1 MIISYDYYRVFYYVA
16 KYKSFTKA
24 AQVLFANQP
33 NITRTIKNLETALG
47 CSLFLR
53 NNRGVT
59 LTPEGEKLFL
69 RISVAFEQIQ
79 LGENELANEQG
90 IVNGIISIGASDTA
104 MSGALLSALDE
115 FHRQYPTVKIKITN
129 FNTLQAMKALKN
141 GVVDISIATTPFE
154 PDNKIKIIKIKA
166 FNDILVGGSSFS
178 FLAEKECNLSELIQY
193 PFISLQKDTM
203 SYKFYSDI
211 FAKQGLTYMPE
222 TEIATNWQMIPLVK
236 HNLGIGFIQKFFIAN
251 ELKKRELVRI
261 HLTQEMPTRYI
272 CILERKDIQP
282 NKAIKALK
290 QFIIESN
297 ENH

>member
-282 NKAIKALK
+282 NKAIKALSSV
-290 QFIIESN
+290 FY
-297 ENH
+297 

>member
-282 NKAIKALK
+282 NKAIKALRGK
-290 QFIIESN
+290 S
-297 ENH
+297 HYH